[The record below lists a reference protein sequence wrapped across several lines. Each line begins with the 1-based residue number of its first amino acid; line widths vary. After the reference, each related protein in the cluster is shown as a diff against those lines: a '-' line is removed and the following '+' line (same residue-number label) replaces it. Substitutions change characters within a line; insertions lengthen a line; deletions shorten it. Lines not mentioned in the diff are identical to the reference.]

1 MSQTPIIA
9 IVDDDGSVREAMRG
23 LLKAVGYVTEE
34 FPSAEEFLQ
43 SKRLNDVACLITDL
57 QLGGMSGLELQKH
70 LTGLGSR
77 IPIIVIS
84 AFSDERERALIG
96 GAIDFLGKP
105 VMKNST
111 QVHSRGARALTRRLA
126 VVERAV
132 RRKGSVAHRSH
143 RTPKDQLP
151 TSTHV

>member
-1 MSQTPIIA
+1 LRNRLYTLASARTPALSQTPVIA

-23 LLKAVGYVTEE
+23 LLRAVGYATEE

-43 SKRLNDVACLITDL
+43 SKRLDDAACLITDL

-84 AFSDERERALIG
+84 AFSDERERALIA

-105 VMKNST
+105 VMKEDLLRCIR
-111 QVHSRGARALTRRLA
+111 VAL
-126 VVERAV
+126 ER
-132 RRKGSVAHRSH
+132 
-143 RTPKDQLP
+143 
-151 TSTHV
+151 